1 MATGEIKKM
10 FFEEIGLT
18 AKVVFRISFNQWM
31 IEAENGE
38 TYYIH

>member
-1 MATGEIKKM
+1 MTTEEIKKM
-10 FFEEIGLT
+10 FFEETELT
-18 AKVVFRISFNQWM
+18 SKVVFKISFNQWM